1 MQLLKKIITMKKILV
16 LSVFSFLMATMVHAQ
31 KVEVITSHKP
41 GWHKIGE
48 TTASFKT
55 DRDAV
60 TVLGADNFKSILI
73 KVTDAPIHFD
83 DLEVYFDNDTK
94 QDVSIRSD
102 FKQGQ
107 ESRVIDLTGGS
118 RSVKKVVF
126 KYKTVPNW
134 QGDKAHV
141 ELYGYK

>member
-1 MQLLKKIITMKKILV
+1 MKKIFV
-16 LSVFSFLMATMVHAQ
+16 LSVFSFLMATIVHAQ
-31 KVEVITSHKP
+31 KVEVLTSHKP

-48 TTASFKT
+48 TTASFKA

-83 DLEVYFDNDTK
+83 DLEVYYDNDTK
-94 QDVSIRSD
+94 QDVQIRSD
-102 FKQGQ
+102 FKEGG

-126 KYKTVPNW
+126 KYKTVPN
-134 QGDKAHV
+134 
-141 ELYGYK
+141 